1 MRSFID
7 DEGEFKR
14 TAKEL
19 TKVIHEH
26 WKGRVEPDD
35 IIPYLVHAQDGW
47 SSSYVREIAK
57 RIAGYVNKYP
67 DSPGI
72 GRVQQALTE
81 ACLSSSYQD
90 FHDVHSDKNDVRE
103 LFDIDIPG
111 PRSLTKSMQV
121 QHPFPLELQKIETLK
136 PLKLAWDIKGKTS
149 RSSMFIPSLPPCAC
163 FGTQRLSVERFQ
175 NWIPSKRGRDLVA
188 GGTCG
193 LVLKD
198 GGGHLCG
205 AVRWYWWGHAGIEG
219 VNYSLA
225 LREAGQMIAIGF
237 DLRPTSPS
245 PTWGPII
252 RPLNEVGDSLTD
264 SFNQFLLEIRE
275 IAPYAEP
282 NEE

>member
-14 TAKEL
+14 IATGL
-19 TKVIHEH
+19 TRVIHEH
-26 WKGRVEPDD
+26 WKRRVEPDD

-81 ACLSSSYQD
+81 ACISSSYQD
-90 FHDVHSDKNDVRE
+90 FHEAHSDKNHIRE
-103 LFDIDIPG
+103 LFDIDVPG
-111 PRSLTKSMQV
+111 PTSLIESMQV
-121 QHPFPLELQKIETLK
+121 HHPFPLELQKIEALK
-136 PLKLAWDIKGKTS
+136 PLRLVWETKGITS
-149 RSSMFIPSLPPCAC
+149 KASMFIPPLPPRAC
-163 FGTQRLSVERFQ
+163 FGTQRISAERFQ
-175 NWIPSKRGRDLVA
+175 NWIPSKLGRDLVLE
-188 GGTCG
+188 GTCG
-193 LVLKD
+193 LVLTD
-198 GGGHLCG
+198 GDGRLCG
-205 AVRWYWWGHAGIEG
+205 AIRWNWWGHSGIHG

-225 LREAGQMIAIGF
+225 LREAGQMIGIGF
-237 DLRPTSPS
+237 DLRPTSAS
-245 PTWGPII
+245 PTWGPTIF
-252 RPLNEVGDSLTD
+252 PLNEEGDSVMD
-264 SFNQFLLEIRE
+264 SFNQFLLEIRS